1 MVKPKFVYILLI
13 TSFIILASLF
23 FTSKI
28 QAQVI
33 LFEDDFNGGNSAG
46 WIVVGSSGWQV
57 VNGEYGILLN
67 PGLSNTIPIDTLW
80 NYNWKNIVYEA
91 DIRGVSGVD
100 KNILIKFKDSSNFVE
115 VHANDHGIF
124 LDKSSTSG
132 EGGTLAFSPTLLQ
145 NNITYHFKIEVDG
158 QNIKVYINESL
169 LFDIYDTLPMFDN
182 WKIGL
187 RAGTG
192 ATSPTEV
199 WFDNVSVKE
208 ITSLTPSPLPS
219 LDVPDLKQ
227 YDLAWGNQIYD
238 HLNATIKQFGCAL
251 TSASMV
257 LQYFGHSWADPAAL
271 NNWLK
276 SQSDGYLRNGLLNW
290 MAVSRYTF
298 LNDSDNSPTLEYRRI
313 APTNNNLIYELENN
327 RPAILK
333 EPGHFIVAK
342 SQTSDSFGINDPAYV
357 DRTTLASYDDIFFA
371 INSYRPT
378 DTDLS
383 YILLAIDDGNTVKVY
398 QPNGTEIIEF
408 TFMEEPLVDDIGGS
422 EKSGET
428 LTLFQYPI
436 PADGEY
442 KIEVTG
448 PLGSYTLDSYLYDIG
463 GLVTTDS
470 YQGLTK
476 DGQVDTLSLS
486 FGGESPSTAPVVTID
501 TLIDDLNNA
510 YSQKLIT
517 KRAIYLSLKYQFQ
530 GVKKLLQK
538 NKTTSAKRRLS
549 HIKSSIARSTPR
561 YIKQPA
567 SDILRKNIEILIS
580 SL

>member
-1 MVKPKFVYILLI
+1 FDVDL
-13 TSFIILASLF
+13 TG
-23 FTSKI
+23 I
-28 QAQVI
+28 Q
-33 LFEDDFNGGNSAG
+33 G
-46 WIVVGSSGWQV
+46 
-57 VNGEYGILLN
+57 
-67 PGLSNTIPIDTLW
+67 T
-80 NYNWKNIVYEA
+80 
-91 DIRGVSGVD
+91 D
-100 KNILIKFKDSSNFVE
+100 KNIIVKYKNELEFYEI
-115 VHANDHGIF
+115 HH
-124 LDKSSTSG
+124 T
-132 EGGTLAFSPTLLQ
+132 GGNIYFEKHLPPDGHTQKLATEIYYQLL
-145 NNITYHFKIEVDG
+145 NNTTYHFKIKVDNNKYKISIVDG
-158 QNIKVYINESL
+158 GNETL
-169 LFDIYDTLPMFDN
+169 LFDVTDPDPSYTG
-182 WKIGL
+182 KVGL

-192 ATSPTEV
+192 AVFPTEV
-199 WFDNVSVKE
+199 WFDNVVVTE
-208 ITSLTPSPLPS
+208 IPEAPPTPLPS

-238 HLNATIKQFGCAL
+238 HLNATIRQFGCAL
-251 TSASMV
+251 TSAAMI
-257 LQYFGHSWADPAAL
+257 LQYHGHSWADPATL

-290 MAVSRYTF
+290 LAVSRYTF
-298 LNDSDNSPTLEYRRI
+298 LNKSDISPTLEYRRI
-313 APTNNNLIYELENN
+313 APTNNNLLYELENN

-342 SQTSDSFGINDPAYV
+342 SQTSDSFGINDPAYA
-357 DRTTLASYDDIFFA
+357 DRTTLASYDNTFSA
-371 INSYRPT
+371 INSYLPT
-378 DTDLS
+378 DTNLS
-383 YILLAIDDGNTVKVY
+383 YILLAIDGENTVKVY
-398 QPNGTEIIEF
+398 EPNGTEIIGF
-408 TFMEEPLVDDIGGS
+408 TFTEEPLIDDIGGS
-422 EKSGET
+422 EKSGEI
-428 LTLFQYPI
+428 LTIFQYPI

-448 PLGSYTLDSYLYDIG
+448 PLGSYTLDSYLYDID

-476 DGQVDTLSLS
+476 DGQVDTFSLS
-486 FGGESPSTAPVVTID
+486 FGGESPSTVPIVTID

-549 HIKSSIARSTPR
+549 YIKSSIARSTPR